1 MMNRDPYDAR
11 IRAVKIADK
20 CRNVAV
26 QQDKTTEVAGES
38 GRGDNY

>member
-1 MMNRDPYDAR
+1 MVGGDPYAR